1 MEEEFDNSV
10 IKAGKYVMLRLPSE
24 NFKIEKLK
32 ENGTVNLGK
41 FGSFRVNDIVG
52 HPFGFTYEIMGE
64 DKNLRIVES
73 ESEMVDDRDE
83 LEPHENNRELLDD
96 PSVQKLS
103 TEEIEDLKRKGYSGQ
118 EIVDLVIKSHGSFDK
133 KTAFSQEKYLKRK
146 QRKFLQRFTPEP
158 ITSTELIDI
167 YLDKDPI
174 KIQDMSVES
183 LGLMMSMADI
193 RPGGTYLVADDVS
206 GVVVAALIE
215 RMGGEGCI
223 VCLHESE
230 HPNFDA
236 LKYMNCSQELIT
248 RMVKTINWLE
258 YLHPEETEPFES
270 KTEDEL
276 KELKPSQRGQ
286 YHRKRLRYETYQQ
299 VRELIDN
306 GKFDALIVAT
316 ELHLPTMAPNLI
328 PAIAGSRPVVFYS
341 EFKEKLIELGHVL
354 QKDYRVMAPTMLETR
369 VRKYQTL
376 PGRMHPSMT
385 MRGGGGYVLWGTR
398 VFPSQVNAVGVRDKK
413 KRKKN

>member
-1 MEEEFDNSV
+1 MTEEFDNTT
-10 IKAGKYVMLRLPSE
+10 IKAENYVMLRLPSE

-32 ENGTVNLGK
+32 ENGMVNLGK

-52 HPFGFTYEIMGE
+52 HPFGFTYEITGE
-64 DKNLRIVES
+64 DKKLRIVQN

-103 TEEIEDLKRKGYSGQ
+103 AEEIEALKRQGLSGQ
-118 EIVDLVIKSHGSFDK
+118 EIVERVIKSHGSFDK
-133 KTAFSQEKYLKRK
+133 KTAFSQDKYLKRK
-146 QRKFLQRFTPEP
+146 QQKFLQRFTPEP

-167 YLDKDPI
+167 YLEKDPA

-206 GVVVAALIE
+206 GIIVAALME

-223 VCLHESE
+223 VCLHENE
-230 HPNFDA
+230 HPNLDA
-236 LKYMNCSQELIT
+236 LKYMNCSQELISS
-248 RMVKTINWLE
+248 MVKTINWLE
-258 YLHPEETEPFES
+258 YLHPDETEPFEA
-270 KTEDEL
+270 KPEDEL

-286 YHRKRLRYETYQQ
+286 YHRKRLRHETYLQ

-306 GKFDALIVAT
+306 AKFDALIIAND
-316 ELHLPTMAPNLI
+316 LHLPTMVPRLI

-341 EFKEKLIELGHVL
+341 EFKEQLIELGHVL
-354 QKDYRVMAPTMLETR
+354 QRDHRVIAPTMLETR

-376 PGRMHPSMT
+376 PGRMHPAMT
-385 MRGGGGYVLWGTR
+385 MRGGGGFVLWGTR
-398 VFPSQVNAVGVRDKK
+398 VFPSEVNAVGVRDKK